1 MSLLAEFEPWWRF
14 AFALLIG
21 ALIGLEREFFQQKIG
36 APDFAGIRTFSL
48 ISLLGAVTAFLVN
61 DFGVIFAVLAL
72 AGLIL
77 MTTVSYSGALNRSG
91 TEPGI
96 TTEVA
101 AILTFLFGVLVIGEQ
116 EIVAIA
122 LAVVT
127 SLLMAMK
134 GRIHGAIRDLSTEDI
149 HVTLQFAL
157 VAAVILPLLPNRAL
171 DPLGLLNPFQIWL
184 MVVFISGIGFSGY
197 ILINIFG
204 HLRGINLMGFLGGL
218 ASSTATTISFSSAS
232 KENPHMAA
240 QYARAVIMA
249 STVMFPRILFLILVI
264 YYPLALKVAAP
275 LAVMLATGLILI
287 FIMGKRKAA
296 PGRDAQT
303 DFKISNPLKLSTA
316 IKFGLLFAVVLIII
330 EFALNSLG
338 TAGVY
343 LTSLLTGLTDAD
355 AITLSVTRLATNKQI
370 NLQVA
375 GIAVVS
381 AALTNTISKG
391 AISYFSGS
399 RELRNR
405 VLPALGIII
414 LTGLV
419 SAGISFIWL

>member
-1 MSLLAEFEPWWRF
+1 MDFLAEFEPWWRF

-21 ALIGLEREFFQQKIG
+21 ALIGLEREFYQQKKES
-36 APDFAGIRTFSL
+36 PDFAGIRTFSL
-48 ISLLGAVTAFLVN
+48 ISLLGAVSAFLF
-61 DFGVIFAVLAL
+61 DDYGVVFAVLAL

-77 MTTVSYSGALNRSG
+77 MITVSYSGALNRSG
-91 TEPGI
+91 TELGI

-134 GRIHGAIRDLSTEDI
+134 GRIHGAIRNLSTGDI

-157 VAAVILPLLPNRAL
+157 VSAVILPLLPNRAL
-171 DPLGLLNPFQIWL
+171 DPLGLLNPFQVWL

-197 ILINIFG
+197 ILMNIFG
-204 HLRGINLMGFLGGL
+204 QPRGINIMGFLGGL

-232 KENPHMAA
+232 REHPEMTP

-249 STVMFPRILFLILVI
+249 STVMFPRIFILILVI
-264 YYPLALKVAAP
+264 HLPLALKVAVP

-287 FIMGKRKAA
+287 YILGKKETASREET
-296 PGRDAQT
+296 QT
-303 DFKISNPLKLSTA
+303 DFKVSNPLKLSTA
-316 IKFGLLFAVVLIII
+316 VKFGLLFAIVLVVTD
-330 EFALNSLG
+330 FALNSLG
-338 TAGVY
+338 STGVY
-343 LTSLLTGLTDAD
+343 LTSLLAGLTDVD
-355 AITLSVTRLATNKQI
+355 AISLSVTRLATNNQI
-370 NLQVA
+370 NTQVA
-375 GIAVVS
+375 GIAVLS
-381 AALTNTISKG
+381 AALANTISKG
-391 AISYFSGS
+391 AISYFSGT
-399 RELRNR
+399 RELRKR

-414 LTGLV
+414 LAGLV
-419 SAGISFIWL
+419 SGGVFLIWI

>member
-1 MSLLAEFEPWWRF
+1 MALLAEFEPWWRF

-21 ALIGLEREFFQQKIG
+21 ALIGLEREFYQQKVG

-48 ISLLGAVTAFLVN
+48 ISLLGAVTAYLIDDYGITFS
-61 DFGVIFAVLAL
+61 ALAL

-77 MTTVSYSGALNRSG
+77 MITVSYSGALFRSG
-91 TEPGI
+91 SETGI

-101 AILTFLFGVLVIGEQ
+101 AVLTFLFGVLVIGEK
-116 EIVAIA
+116 ETIAIA
-122 LAVVT
+122 LAVIT

-134 GRIHGAIRDLSTEDI
+134 GRIHGAIRNLSTEDI

-197 ILINIFG
+197 ILMNIFG
-204 HLRGINLMGFLGGL
+204 HSRGVNLMGLLGGL

-232 KENPHMAA
+232 RENPQMATH
-240 QYARAVIMA
+240 YARAVVMA
-249 STVMFPRILFLILVI
+249 STVMFPRIIVLILVLH
-264 YYPLALKVAAP
+264 YPLALKVATP
-275 LAVMLATGLILI
+275 LAVMSATGLILI
-287 FIMGKRKAA
+287 YFL
-296 PGRDAQT
+296 GRNPTALGGNSQA
-303 DFKISNPLKLSTA
+303 DFKIGNPLKLSTA
-316 IKFGLLFAVVLIII
+316 IKFGLLFAFVLVIID
-330 EFALNSLG
+330 FALNSLG
-338 TAGVY
+338 TTGVY
-343 LTSLLTGLTDAD
+343 LTSMLTGLTDVD
-355 AITLSVTRLATNKQI
+355 AITLSVTRLVLNNQI

-375 GIAVVS
+375 AVGVVI
-381 AALTNTISKG
+381 AALTNTLSKG

-399 RELRNR
+399 KELRKR

-414 LTGLV
+414 LAGL
-419 SAGISFIWL
+419 ISGGFSIFWL